1 MHGMDRMGCSGR
13 KGTVVVKPRADPKV
27 MLVGGGELAGAAPA
41 EAERI
46 GGGAEHRQTIAHGV
60 SRGTGLT
67 NGEEPRKGRKTTRR
81 LSGRIG
87 FCRPVRGLFRS
98 RRGPG

>member
-1 MHGMDRMGCSGR
+1 MHGMDRMGCGGR
-13 KGTVVVKPRADPKV
+13 KGTAVLKTRADPKF
-27 MLVGGGELAGAAPA
+27 MLGGGDELAGAAPA

-60 SRGTGLT
+60 NCGTGWT
-67 NGEEPRKGRKTTRR
+67 GGEEPRKGRKTTRR

>member
-60 SRGTGLT
+60 SCGTGWT
-67 NGEEPRKGRKTTRR
+67 GGDEPRMGRKTTRR

-87 FCRPVRGLFRS
+87 FCRPVLSLFRS